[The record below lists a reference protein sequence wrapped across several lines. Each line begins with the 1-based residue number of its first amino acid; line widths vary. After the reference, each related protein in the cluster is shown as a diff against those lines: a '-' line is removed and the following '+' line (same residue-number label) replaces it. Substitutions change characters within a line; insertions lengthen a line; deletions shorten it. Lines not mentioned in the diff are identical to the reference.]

1 MACLVHFRKKLSL
14 FMIIFCSLF
23 ICCVLFYISEKR
35 EKPIIA
41 YKLVNRQKTTQ
52 PVTKILASRGSE
64 DKARHRQQ
72 TLQNADGNNQTSIF
86 DSSDTEKMELSD
98 IIQPQPVKGFQLA
111 KQNGLIEFLETASCT
126 PIPASL
132 VLYNR
137 IFKTGSETMGAQFRA
152 AANMTNY
159 KYTRRKFAR
168 CIPLARGFYRLFGES
183 IRGINFNL
191 IRCLL

>member
-1 MACLVHFRKKLSL
+1 
-14 FMIIFCSLF
+14 MIIFCSLF

-52 PVTKILASRGSE
+52 PVTKILASRGSD
-64 DKARHRQQ
+64 DKVRRQQQ

-98 IIQPQPVKGFQLA
+98 IIQPQPVKDFQLA
-111 KQNGLIEFLETASCT
+111 KQNGLIEFLETASCA

-137 IFKTGSETMGAQFRA
+137 IFKTGSETMGAQFLT

-168 CIPLARGFYRLFGES
+168 CILLARGFYRLFGES
-183 IRGINFNL
+183 IQGINFNL
-191 IRCLL
+191 IRYLLCYCLHNNHVY